1 MLLLDWPQSHYKFL
15 LGGGTAPTWPPT
27 TVFPR
32 AAEETFHAVN
42 YDQLVAVAREWVE
55 SEEGPQTEA
64 YHTTLE
70 TAAPRPPSAASDDL
84 LAQILAQMQDTAGL
98 VNRLQADL
106 DNLKAQPSPSP
117 PSGSAEPSA
126 LGAARQLV
134 GVAPK
139 TRALTAL
146 KGIRQDTDAGAL
158 SEENVEEDAE
168 ELPLD
173 QLLKAALV
181 GMLDKKKQKT
191 KARSTGLPFTADHSD
206 FEGEEDPLRRLSGAK
221 GTMLLEKL
229 RFAMESEPQAYIS
242 AIESL
247 AAQTLG
253 EASAHGE
260 VHQGT
265 APNWCRA
272 NIGIHGVGHWSGIDA
287 SPWWGDHQGTFGA
300 LASHCGHRAVQVGWH
315 LELSLAD
322 YTSDP
327 ASVLGMA
334 NSRGAALGPTSV
346 GPSAYAAGTCHL
358 ASRNRGQAEG
368 RGGVNEEAL
377 PEPGR
382 PSQQARQATSW
393 TRQRQRRT
401 RCAKHAVNVTA
412 WSDLP
417 HVLYSLL
424 RRSRTKSGSFFAQ
437 QL

>member
-84 LAQILAQMQDTAGL
+84 LAQILAQTQDTAGL

-139 TRALTAL
+139 TRALAAL

-253 EASAHGE
+253 EASASAHTMEKYIKEQLPIGAERTLGYMVWGIGRALTLLRGGE
-260 VHQGT
+260 TTKAHLVLLLLIAATEQFKLDGTWSSAWRITHLTPPPFSEWRTRGEQHLAQLRLDHPHTRLAHATWLAAIAAKLKDEEVLTKKRFQNQGDPPNKPDRPPRGRGRGRGAQD
-265 APNWCRA
+265 APNT
-272 NIGIHGVGHWSGIDA
+272 
-287 SPWWGDHQGTFGA
+287 Q
-300 LASHCGHRAVQVGWH
+300 
-315 LELSLAD
+315 
-322 YTSDP
+322 
-327 ASVLGMA
+327 
-334 NSRGAALGPTSV
+334 
-346 GPSAYAAGTCHL
+346 
-358 ASRNRGQAEG
+358 
-368 RGGVNEEAL
+368 
-377 PEPGR
+377 
-382 PSQQARQATSW
+382 
-393 TRQRQRRT
+393 
-401 RCAKHAVNVTA
+401 
-412 WSDLP
+412 
-417 HVLYSLL
+417 
-424 RRSRTKSGSFFAQ
+424 
-437 QL
+437 